1 VVGIVVRT
9 VMRLIVGVVIR
20 AMVRA
25 VVRLVVGAVMGLIVG
40 IVVRTVIGTFMRFV
54 TRVVRFFVRTI
65 RLIVR
70 IVIGALMRLVVR
82 FVIGVVRLVICFCEF
97 QYAFA
102 IFIIDVAW
110 LESRVDARPL
120 FIFTFCPSSVVEV
133 IEVVSPTRSEFTCFY
148 IVVLYLNPIDF
159 SSSYVCI
166 SKRVQN
172 VRFIESK
179 DSHDEVLWLS
189 EILNN
194 GAVHTSYFF
203 AINFELHKVRPPLD
217 FVPVIAFVVLNT
229 PLFFPRLA

>member
-1 VVGIVVRT
+1 
-9 VMRLIVGVVIR
+9 
-20 AMVRA
+20 
-25 VVRLVVGAVMGLIVG
+25 
-40 IVVRTVIGTFMRFV
+40 VVRTVIGTFVRLV
-54 TRVVRFFVRTI
+54 ARVVRFFVRTI

-70 IVIGALMRLVVR
+70 IVIGTLMRLFVRFVVRAVRLVVR
-82 FVIGVVRLVICFCEF
+82 VVCFSEF

>member
-1 VVGIVVRT
+1 
-9 VMRLIVGVVIR
+9 VIR

-25 VVRLVVGAVMGLIVG
+25 VVRLVVGAVMGLVVG
-40 IVVRTVIGTFMRFV
+40 IVVRTVIGTFVRLV
-54 TRVVRFFVRTI
+54 ARVVRFFVRTI

-70 IVIGALMRLVVR
+70 IVTGTVIRLVVR
-82 FVIGVVRLVICFCEF
+82 VVIGAVMRIVVRLVVRVVRLVICFSEF

>member
-1 VVGIVVRT
+1 
-9 VMRLIVGVVIR
+9 MRLV
-20 AMVRA
+20 A
-25 VVRLVVGAVMGLIVG
+25 
-40 IVVRTVIGTFMRFV
+40 
-54 TRVVRFFVRTI
+54 RVVRFFVRTI

-70 IVIGALMRLVVR
+70 IVIGAVMRLVVR
-82 FVIGVVRLVICFCEF
+82 VVIGAVRLVVGVVRLVICFSEF